1 MMKCDKTCQ
10 TTMKMDEKNEGM
22 SNVMNKWK
30 KDTLLKIYETNDK
43 RLKVIKKK

>member
-1 MMKCDKTCQ
+1 
-10 TTMKMDEKNEGM
+10 MKMNEKNEGM
-22 SNVMNKWK
+22 SHVMNKWK